1 MKENNL
7 FWIIAFI
14 FIILSIIMYIG
25 YNITSTSTQPNQEKQ
40 VITSE
45 EVVNEIIEILKNN
58 RSVGYDAKNIL
69 ENYLSDDF
77 SYVSPDNYN
86 SKFARDFLSDVG
98 IFFSSYETE
107 KRGDIS
113 QDNTVTY
120 RIYWNIVEENKARG
134 VNKAERGYCLQ
145 TINIYLKKV
154 TKENLITYEVE
165 RIILNN
171 A

>member
-1 MKENNL
+1 MKENNQ

-25 YNITSTSTQPNQEKQ
+25 YNITSTSTQSNQEKQ
-40 VITSE
+40 IKTSD
-45 EVVNEIIEILKNN
+45 EVLNEIIEILKNN
-58 RSVGYDAKNIL
+58 RSVGYDAENIL
-69 ENYLSDDF
+69 ESYLSDDF
-77 SYVSPDNYN
+77 NYISPTNYN
-86 SKFARDFLSDVG
+86 SKFVSGFLSDVK
-98 IFFSSYETE
+98 ICFSSYETE
-107 KRGDIS
+107 KRGDIY
-113 QDNTVTY
+113 QDDTVTY

-154 TKENLITYEVE
+154 TKENLITYEIE